1 MKYLITESQLDKTI
15 FKYLDNQDFIKFEK
29 DGRIYFVNS
38 EDDEYSILFYDKS
51 NDDECYVYHKLI
63 DEISSFFSLSE
74 RDSKKIIKDWV
85 ENTLQVNIKYL
96 ISISHKSA
104 MEVELTNIIT
114 ESQLD
119 TFLLRRFTMD
129 ELKGLKDDY
138 DYVMDEEDFEDSAD
152 RDDYVYELLEKFID
166 RHKGEEFLQYGDDT
180 EFYAKRSDYIRA
192 LLKFLH
198 SD

>member
-1 MKYLITESQLDKTI
+1 MKY
-15 FKYLDNQDFIKFEK
+15 
-29 DGRIYFVNS
+29 
-38 EDDEYSILFYDKS
+38 
-51 NDDECYVYHKLI
+51 
-63 DEISSFFSLSE
+63 
-74 RDSKKIIKDWV
+74 
-85 ENTLQVNIKYL
+85 
-96 ISISHKSA
+96 
-104 MEVELTNIIT
+104 IIT

-129 ELKGLKDDY
+129 ELEALRDDY
-138 DYVMDEEDFEDSAD
+138 NYIMDEEDFEDSAD